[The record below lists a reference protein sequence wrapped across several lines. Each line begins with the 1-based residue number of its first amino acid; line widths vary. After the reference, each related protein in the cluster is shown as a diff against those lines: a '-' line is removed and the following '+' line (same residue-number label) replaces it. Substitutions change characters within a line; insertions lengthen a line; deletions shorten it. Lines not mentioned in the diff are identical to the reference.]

1 MTFSDAIT
9 VNQLQS
15 GQVTFFAN
23 KIANFRKL
31 TIEQHYTY
39 RIIIISR
46 RMYKQNYEAN
56 GRTDTE
62 PFLES
67 TRGERFY
74 QREEKNRAIFQVL
87 QPVFVVFP

>member
-1 MTFSDAIT
+1 
-9 VNQLQS
+9 
-15 GQVTFFAN
+15 
-23 KIANFRKL
+23 
-31 TIEQHYTY
+31 
-39 RIIIISR
+39 
-46 RMYKQNYEAN
+46 MYKQNYEAN